1 MASVVHG
8 SRKAVMA
15 KRIRIPLLRR
25 VTYFLRTNFVAG
37 MFIALPMAITVAVLV
52 WIWQQLD
59 GPLSTIFGFTNTA
72 GGMGDRLKRFAEG
85 TPLPEDIIVPLIG
98 LGILMV
104 AVLVLGILTRS
115 FLGRFFL
122 GVFENIVARVPIA
135 GVLYTSVKQLGEAF
149 ISDDGKSKFQ
159 SAVLVQFPMQG
170 SWVIG
175 FVTGSAYGP
184 LAATMAGPLMKE
196 AAEKGRQA
204 PDIITVFV
212 PTTPLP
218 TQGFTLVLP
227 RSETREL
234 PISVEEAIKLVI
246 SGGIISNPGNSNRNV
261 PVTQDFELPAAK
273 PAQSPQKA

>member
-1 MASVVHG
+1 
-8 SRKAVMA
+8 MA
-15 KRIRIPLLRR
+15 KRIRIPLFQR
-25 VTYFLRTNFVAG
+25 VAHFLRANFVAG
-37 MFIALPMAITVAVLV
+37 MFIALPLAVTVALLV
-52 WIWQQLD
+52 WLWGKMV
-59 GPLSTIFGFTNTA
+59 GPLRTVFGFTEKA
-72 GGMGDRLKRFAEG
+72 GVLDTLLEAFQGSQYALLLP
-85 TPLPEDIIVPLIG
+85 PLLG
-98 LGILMV
+98 LCILV
-104 AVLVLGILTRS
+104 LAVLVLGILTRS

-122 GVFENIVARVPIA
+122 GVFENLVARVPIV

-184 LAATMAGPLMKE
+184 LAATMAGPLVKE
-196 AAEKGRQA
+196 AAEKGQPV

-246 SGGIISNPGNSNRNV
+246 SGGIISNPGNSNRNT

-273 PAQSPQKA
+273 AAQAPQKA